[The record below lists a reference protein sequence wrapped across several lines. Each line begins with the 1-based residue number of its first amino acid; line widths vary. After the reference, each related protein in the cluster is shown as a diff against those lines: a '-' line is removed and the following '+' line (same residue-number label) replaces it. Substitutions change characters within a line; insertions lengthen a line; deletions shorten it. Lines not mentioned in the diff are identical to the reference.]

1 MTEIVSHDVPAPENS
16 ISTDSEESFLMKQ
29 LNRSQLFNNTSSSSG
44 SSNKQRRSFFRE
56 SYIDDDGALKS
67 FSVYQDVIN
76 ESTDASREI
85 SLSGLS
91 TFNMDHVSNQNIL
104 NDVDP
109 NQQQQRENNR
119 KSVISRSSGSLKEQH
134 LRRSHS
140 KNSQNGSALRLTQQ
154 NSSSEGSQY
163 PDPNSPESLYP
174 VSKSLQANPAPVVP
188 SPGLPLTTRIPTP
201 EYPAPPPPATN
212 SKGTPV
218 NRSIL
223 QNDLTLEQIRGLKD
237 WYNGQRSGSNS
248 LRSGNSN
255 TRESILS
262 YEETRRKQR
271 GTPHILV
278 HNVEK
283 VTIHKVTK
291 EQFLKSERAVSVI
304 PSIHSP
310 TSPLSDDM
318 GFRDAARSKKVMEKP
333 FHLKEIKLR
342 PAHLSDS
349 ESDIESKG
357 SVHHLL
363 SMKDMDPIGPADALM
378 EKIQDSRT
386 HNSNSQTPSS
396 SIFWLIYALGFI
408 MPALFFFLGFGLLD
422 QSSGK
427 IDHTLRRL
435 SLATGVVWVLMALAM
450 IGVGFGVGVTQARP

>member
-1 MTEIVSHDVPAPENS
+1 MAETVSHDVPAPENS

-67 FSVYQDVIN
+67 FSVYHDVIN

-91 TFNMDHVSNQNIL
+91 TFNMDHVNSQNIL

-119 KSVISRSSGSLKEQH
+119 KSVKSRSGSLKEQH

-140 KNSQNGSALRLTQQ
+140 KNSQNGSALRLAQQ

-163 PDPNSPESLYP
+163 PDINAPESLYP
-174 VSKSLQANPAPVVP
+174 VAKSLQAIPAPGVP

-201 EYPAPPPPATN
+201 EYPAPPHPATD

-218 NRSIL
+218 NVSIL
-223 QNDLTLEQIRGLKD
+223 QNELTLEQIRGLKD

-291 EQFLKSERAVSVI
+291 EQLLKSEKAVSVI

-318 GFRDAARSKKVMEKP
+318 GFRDTASSKKVMEKP

-342 PAHLSDS
+342 PTHLSDS
-349 ESDIESKG
+349 ESDIESPG

-363 SMKDMDPIGPADALM
+363 SKKDVDPIGPTDALM

-386 HNSNSQTPSS
+386 HHSNSQIPSS
-396 SIFWLIYALGFI
+396 SLFWSIYALGFI

-427 IDHTLRRL
+427 IDHTLKRL
-435 SLATGVVWVLMALAM
+435 SLATGVVWVLVALAM
-450 IGVGFGVGVTQARP
+450 IGVGFGVGVTQAGP